1 MLTHE
6 RYRDDI
12 FEPRDAPLPLPLIA
26 ELKKGAELYKTPR
39 LASLCAQA
47 LGNVQLDESYDE
59 VLPSTL
65 ADDFETLVNKG
76 DFTDVTIKAAKGQVK
91 AHRPVLAA
99 RSDYFR
105 AMFRSGMR
113 ESIDDGF
120 QSKQR
125 QRVEV
130 CVPDDDDDV
139 SRLFRAVYSSK
150 LPNGDGLSGN
160 QNFTARPC

>member
-1 MLTHE
+1 
-6 RYRDDI
+6 
-12 FEPRDAPLPLPLIA
+12 
-26 ELKKGAELYKTPR
+26 
-39 LASLCAQA
+39 
-47 LGNVQLDESYDE
+47 VQLDEAYDD
-59 VLPSTL
+59 VLPSSL
-65 ADDFETLVNKG
+65 AEDFETLVNKG
-76 DFTDVTIKAAKGQVK
+76 DFTDVTVKASKGQVR